1 MISTAHIFYIPVLV
15 LVGAFAGYYLG
26 RAAADK
32 ERVEAEKRKQRKAN
46 LAAKAGE

>member
-15 LVGAFAGYYLG
+15 LVGVFAGYYLG

-32 ERVEAEKRKQRKAN
+32 EREEASRRAQRRQK
-46 LAAKAGE
+46 LGGK